1 MENSSLM
8 LPKDSNDLDNTLKL
22 YTNDITNIS
31 YTNRSR
37 TQHSLSIIREEEEEE
52 EEVETETEEPD
63 TGPVNGSANPNITGP
78 VIETTLSITTDTV
91 MAEW

>member
-37 TQHSLSIIREEEEEE
+37 TQHSLSIIREEEV

-78 VIETTLSITTDTV
+78 VIETTLIITTDTV

>member
-22 YTNDITNIS
+22 YTNGTTNIS

-37 TQHSLSIIREEEEEE
+37 TQHSLSIIREEEV

-63 TGPVNGSANPNITGP
+63 TGPANPNITGP

-91 MAEW
+91 MSEW